1 VSNGSQ
7 RHQSSGQKPNSL
19 ITSHPELS
27 HFMEAMNAS
36 NNSLFCQSYKEILED
51 YGLVKER
58 LAQAHAEDDADALQL
73 GNNLHKKLE
82 NELQSNA

>member
-1 VSNGSQ
+1 
-7 RHQSSGQKPNSL
+7 
-19 ITSHPELS
+19 
-27 HFMEAMNAS
+27 MNAS